1 MKPQI
6 FFAVAACALHA
17 MAAEWVANP
26 LTWTHDADLH
36 VLRTDGTS
44 SFAVADT
51 PLAEDVSV
59 EAKVRP
65 ESAGTNGWATLG
77 VAIHDDDRNFWHV
90 ALVRS
95 PPEEGPERHT
105 FELCEMRGGVW
116 LSQGVDKLKR
126 LRHVHKGAWKYG
138 ETYDVSLRLDRA
150 AHVISGE
157 IKNSAGELL
166 FSCAYELPALKAVAR
181 GRPAFHST
189 GSFRGSFIKPN
200 FKNASFVKERRDVP
214 AYASDSFLAD
224 VRDKATGFFRVVEK
238 DGRWRVIDPFGRGMV
253 LLGIDHVTYR
263 GHYSQRTKR
272 SVYQELNKLKFP
284 NKADW
289 EEDTLARLKRWGF
302 NLLGAGCDP
311 DLKHRGL
318 VHTVFLSIGDGMCW
332 NPNRPDLYICPNEHR
347 PCSAF
352 PNVFHPQF
360 ADWADWKARVGCA
373 PHRDDPWLFGY
384 FIDNELAWWGRGTA
398 ATGLFDAVSRLPD
411 GHTAKI
417 AQRKFLADR
426 GVKGVPSAEDKL
438 AFLKLAADIY
448 FRVTSEAIRRHDPNH
463 IVMGARFAG
472 LWGAHPVVWEVSG
485 KYCDLVTFNVYP
497 WADIDRNV
505 VRMRSSA
512 TAERVADAFTRQ
524 YGYVKKPMLV
534 TEWSFPALDSGLPCT
549 GGAGQRFRTQ
559 RERTQATELF
569 ARTMLSLPFF
579 VGYDYFMWVDEPA
592 AGISDAFP
600 EDSNYG
606 LVNENGDAYP
616 EITKM
621 FTRLHKEVASGAKIT
636 MPAERPAPNKKKEG
650 LTANEFLDRFP
661 STGAGK
667 VVFRRDGDA
676 YELSNGAG
684 LVLHGKLGGRYM
696 FDSVALKGT
705 KLGSYTGMLNDRIDG
720 KPRWYDA
727 THVTEAEWTPSGNGG
742 TLFVTSEGVC
752 SNGGKF
758 SLKHAITIYAES
770 PRFLCDLVEAR
781 NVGGVPI
788 DVEAFYFREY
798 APYFAD
804 KLAMKVKNVP
814 NLWKAPMRD
823 AWFRRSDGAYYGGVS
838 CAPLASSFTY
848 LVMGGGRTQ
857 HPDAMFSPEGKL
869 VLAPGES
876 YRPER
881 KMWMLAI
888 CGLDGVDG
896 WRRVS
901 SPDGESGASAETW
914 RVTEFSF
921 EAGADYDKT
930 GADAV
935 AFDALFTHESGEKIS
950 RPGFWDGGRTFR
962 VRFAPTKPG
971 VWFWSTTCR
980 GDAALDGKIGSFVA
994 KPYTGSL
1001 EIYRRG
1007 FVKAAKGAKHFTYA
1021 DGTPFFYLGDTH
1033 WGLYKEEIDEPGPH
1047 AGATGAA
1054 SHFKYIADR
1063 RAEQGFTVYQ
1073 TEPIGAKFDVTDGKV
1088 DASDIPGF
1096 QLADRYY
1103 QHLAD
1108 RGFVHANAEFFFAS
1122 QMNRKLAG
1130 DPAAID
1136 RLSRY
1141 WVARFGAY
1149 PVMWTLA
1156 QEADNDFYHERHG
1169 AHNFYCATNNPWVAV
1184 AECIHR
1190 ADAYRHPLTAHQE
1203 NTGHTTVTGRG
1214 SAPGGPD
1221 KFGGRSAFAAAD
1233 VAARTGHTWW
1243 GVQWSPSLVSNPNGN
1258 VARDYWA
1265 DPRPA
1270 INYEGRYCYL
1280 WTKDFGARAQGYI
1293 SFLSGMFGYGY
1304 GAIDI
1309 WLYQSTY
1316 DVNRGSHDGVDAIT
1330 PADKQVPWC
1339 VSVEFPSALQ
1349 MAHMKK
1355 FFTSFD
1361 WWNLKPGFGDAARFT
1376 PRGGTA
1382 KAPAKGMAYV
1392 FATLANPG
1400 RVVFYFYGKSKLT
1413 GTVHGLAP
1421 SHAHSVR
1428 WFNTRTGEWKDE
1440 TGSFVSDERGN
1451 LELPPKPDAA
1461 DWALIVAELT
1471 APASAT
1477 VSPRP

>member
-17 MAAEWVANP
+17 MSAEWVANP
-26 LTWTHDADLH
+26 LSWTHDADSRTLK
-36 VLRTDGTS
+36 TDGTS
-44 SFAVADT
+44 PFAVADVS
-51 PLAEDVSV
+51 LAEDVRV
-59 EAKVRP
+59 EAEVRP
-65 ESAGTNGWATLG
+65 EGAGTNGWATLG

-105 FELCEMRGGVW
+105 FELCEMRNGVW
-116 LSQGVDKLKR
+116 LSQGIDKLKC
-126 LRHVHKGAWKYG
+126 LRHVHKGTWKYG
-138 ETYDVSLRLDRA
+138 EAYRMSLRLDRA
-150 AHVISGE
+150 AREITGE
-157 IKNSAGELL
+157 IKNASGETL
-166 FSCAYELPALKAVAR
+166 FSCAFALPAANAVLR

-189 GSFRGSFIKPN
+189 GLFRGAFIDPK
-200 FKNASFVKERRDVP
+200 FRCDVP
-214 AYASDSFLAD
+214 VAEKREHMPPYTSDSFLAD
-224 VRDKATGFFRVVEK
+224 VKDKATGFFRVVEK
-238 DGRWRVIDPFGRGMV
+238 DGRWRVIDPLGRGMV
-253 LLGIDHVTYR
+253 LLGVDHVKYH

-272 SVYQELNKLKFP
+272 SIHHEINKRKFP
-284 NKADW
+284 NKVDW
-289 EEDTLARLKRWGF
+289 EEDTLARLKKWGF

-311 DLKHRGL
+311 ALKHRGL
-318 VHTVFLSIGDGMCW
+318 VHTVFLSIGDGLCW

-360 ADWADWKARVGCA
+360 AEWADWKARVGCA

-384 FIDNELAWWGRGTA
+384 FIDNELAWWGRGRRD
-398 ATGLFDAVSRLPD
+398 TGLFDAVAKLPD
-411 GHTAKI
+411 THSAKI
-417 AQRKFLADR
+417 AQRKFLEER
-426 GVKGVPSAEDKL
+426 GVKGTPSADDKL

-448 FRVTSEAIRRHDPNH
+448 FRVSSEAIRRHDPNH

-472 LWGAHPVVWEVSG
+472 LGGAHPVVWEVSG

-497 WADIDRNV
+497 WADIDRDV
-505 VRMRSSA
+505 VLMSRSA
-512 TAERVADAFTRQ
+512 KAERVADAFTRQ

-549 GGAGQRFRTQ
+549 GGAGQRFLTQ
-559 RERTQATELF
+559 RERTHATELF
-569 ARTMLSLPFF
+569 ARTMLSLPFL

-606 LVNENGDAYP
+606 LINENGDAYP

-621 FTRLHKEVASGAKIT
+621 FTSLHKEVAAGAKIA
-636 MPAERPAPNKKKEG
+636 MPSERPAPKKKG
-650 LTANEFLDRFP
+650 GMTANEFLARFP
-661 STGAGK
+661 ATGSERVA
-667 VVFRRDGDA
+667 FRRDGDA
-676 YELSNGAG
+676 YELSNGER
-684 LVLHGKLGGRYM
+684 LVLRGKIGGKYM
-696 FDSVALKGT
+696 FDSVSLNGVE
-705 KLGSYTGMLNDRIDG
+705 LGSYTGMLNDRVGG
-720 KPRWYDA
+720 KLMWHDA
-727 THVTEAEWTPSGNGG
+727 TRVRGAGWDAGWKPFVNGTG
-742 TLFVTSEGVC
+742 TLIVTSVGDC
-752 SNGGKF
+752 ANGGKF
-758 SLKHAITIYAES
+758 LLKHAITLY
-770 PRFLCDLVEAR
+770 PDRPFFLCELVEAK
-781 NVGGVPI
+781 NIGGVPI

-798 APYFAD
+798 A
-804 KLAMKVKNVP
+804 
-814 NLWKAPMRD
+814 LWKAPMRD
-823 AWFRRSDGAYYGGVS
+823 AWFRKSDGAYYGGVS
-838 CAPLASSFTY
+838 FAPLATLFQY
-848 LVMGGGRTQ
+848 HIMDGGRSQ
-857 HPDAMFSPEGKL
+857 HPDARFSPEDKL

-876 YRPER
+876 YRPDG

-896 WRRVS
+896 WRRIS
-901 SPDGESGASAETW
+901 SPHEVFDPPAETW
-914 RVTEFSF
+914 RASELSF
-921 EAGADYDKT
+921 EAGADYDRT
-930 GADAV
+930 GADDV
-935 AFDALFTHESGEKIS
+935 VFDVLFTHESGEKIS
-950 RPGFWDGGRTFR
+950 RPGFWDGGKTFR

-971 VWFWSTTCR
+971 IWFWSTTCR
-980 GDAALDGKIGSFVA
+980 GDAALDGKIGSLEV
-994 KPYTGSL
+994 KPYAGYL

-1047 AGATGAA
+1047 AGATGAT

-1063 RAEQGFTVYQ
+1063 RADQGFTVYQ

-1103 QHLAD
+1103 QHLANK
-1108 RGFVHANAEFFFAS
+1108 GLVHANAEFFFAAS
-1122 QMNRKLAG
+1122 MNKKLAG
-1130 DPAAID
+1130 DLAAID
-1136 RLSRY
+1136 RLARY

-1156 QEADNDFYHERHG
+1156 QEVDNDFYYDRG
-1169 AHNFYCATNNPWVAV
+1169 RGHNFYCATNNPWLAV
-1184 AECIHR
+1184 AECLHR
-1190 ADAYRHPLTAHQE
+1190 VDAYSHPLTAHQE
-1203 NTGHTTVTGRG
+1203 NTHHTTVTGCG
-1214 SAPGGPD
+1214 TSPGQ
-1221 KFGGRSAFAAAD
+1221 KRFGGRSVFADAS

-1243 GVQWSPSLVSNPNGN
+1243 GVQWSPSLTASPNCEP
-1258 VARDYWA
+1258 ARDYWA

-1270 INYEGRYCYL
+1270 VNYEGRYCNL

-1309 WLYQSTY
+1309 WLYLSTY
-1316 DVNRGSHDGVDAIT
+1316 DVKSTSRDGVDTIT

-1339 VSVEFPSALQ
+1339 KSVEFPSALQ
-1349 MAHMKK
+1349 MAHLKK

-1376 PRGGTA
+1376 PREGTA
-1382 KAPAKGMAYV
+1382 KAPAKGIAYV
-1392 FATLANPG
+1392 FATLANPN
-1400 RVVFYFYGKSKLT
+1400 RVVFYFYGKSRLT
-1413 GTVHGLAP
+1413 GTLHKLAP
-1421 SHAHSVR
+1421 GCPHSLR

-1440 TGSFVSDERGN
+1440 AGTFVSDERGS

-1461 DWALIVAELT
+1461 DWALVVAEL
-1471 APASAT
+1471 PVP
-1477 VSPRP
+1477 VSSPESSRP